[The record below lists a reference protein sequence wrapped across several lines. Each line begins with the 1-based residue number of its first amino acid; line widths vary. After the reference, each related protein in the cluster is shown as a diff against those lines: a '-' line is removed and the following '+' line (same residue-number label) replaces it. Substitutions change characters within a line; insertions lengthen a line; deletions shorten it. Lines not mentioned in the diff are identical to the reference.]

1 MLYIDLDAD
10 LSMEDDNG
18 RNLAVLA
25 PGVARPAVGQA
36 LVAGRPKFW
45 SWAIIDNVEEQPTGK
60 AIVTFR
66 QVSAKDAAR
75 VGPLVVDVA
84 VA

>member
-1 MLYIDLDAD
+1 M
-10 LSMEDDNG
+10 
-18 RNLAVLA
+18 LA
-25 PGVARPAVGQA
+25 PGVVRRAVGQA

-45 SWAIIDNVEEQPTGK
+45 SWAIIDDVEEQPTGK

-66 QVSAKDAAR
+66 QVSAKDAAQ